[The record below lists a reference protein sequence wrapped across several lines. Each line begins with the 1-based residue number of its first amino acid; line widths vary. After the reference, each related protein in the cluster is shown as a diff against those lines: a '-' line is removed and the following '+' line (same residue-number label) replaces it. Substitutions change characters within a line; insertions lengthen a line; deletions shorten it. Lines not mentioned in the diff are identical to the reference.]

1 MERGL
6 VTEQEPEYVKVNV
19 TEYGNLYWDSDTVRK
34 IAYDLMDLNFAA
46 KREARE
52 AYLKTPE
59 GIAKQEAIR
68 LAGVK
73 EAKRIAKVQK
83 RWQWLHDKLAS
94 KGCECNHDWCGDY

>member
-1 MERGL
+1 M
-6 VTEQEPEYVKVNV
+6 TEQEPEYVKITV
-19 TEYGNLYWDSDTVRK
+19 TEYGQLAWDSPTLQM
-34 IAYDLMDLNFAA
+34 IAYDLQDLNWIA

-59 GIAKQEAIR
+59 GIAEQEAIR

-83 RWQWLHDKLAS
+83 RWQWLHDKLVS
-94 KGCECNHDWCGDY
+94 KGC